1 MKNQDDDNVTPH
13 DTPHLNEFITLFE
26 IAETKMAEWRHEI
39 TQQANAQQEQLN
51 DFKIELDRM
60 QHVISEAG
68 LECFRS
74 MAEETISQS
83 DDYLHGLKN
92 IEQQLLR
99 QIHDHRAELTRIT
112 QHAMTRISQKAS
124 QTAHILDEKLSQQDA
139 IQFNQLA
146 HHHFEKRKAPSVT
159 LMKQRE
165 KITTRYIKWQSITLT
180 FVTSLVTALVF
191 GLYTTDELP
200 WEMHQQATS
209 ERGAGK
215 VLMSAW
221 PSLTHQEKNKI
232 LNRTH

>member
-1 MKNQDDDNVTPH
+1 MKNHNDNNTPH
-13 DTPHLNEFITLFE
+13 FHELIDLFK
-26 IAETKMAEWRHEI
+26 IAEAKMNEWRHEI
-39 TQQANAQQEQLN
+39 TQQAGAQQEQLN

-60 QHVISEAG
+60 QNVISEAG
-68 LECFRS
+68 LECFRT

-112 QHAMTRISQKAS
+112 QHAMTRITQKAAQS
-124 QTAHILDEKLSQQDA
+124 AHILDEKLSQHDA

-146 HHHFEKRKAPSVT
+146 HHSFEKKKAPTV
-159 LMKQRE
+159 LPMKQE
-165 KITTRYIKWQSITLT
+165 VTIPTNDIKWQSITLT
-180 FVTSLVTALVF
+180 FVASFLTALVF

-215 VLMSAW
+215 ALINAW
-221 PSLTHQEKNKI
+221 PSLSHQEKNKI
-232 LNRTH
+232 LNRAH